1 MMEKIQRIACVAIL
15 AVVALLLAR
24 SVVPAYEDSAL
35 VLSFNPVKDASARYM
50 FQLAMQGAHVTP
62 GLKDQMVFGE
72 FMIGTVYKD
81 TVKEALHGLNRH
93 TIQFY
98 EYNVRELQGTR
109 SDRSDPRF
117 GGNPWPVTSDESGG
131 DSGGGTTPPGEG
143 GGGGG
148 TTPPGGGG
156 GGGGTTPPGGGGGG
170 GGTTP
175 PGGGGGAGGSSS
187 FVGPVAVPAQS
198 GGAFVSGLGLPSSSS
213 SAPMQSDG
221 GGTGDGGDGGRNP
234 DEPGGGGGL
243 AGKVPTSINLDTI
256 QVTSLDYVTN
266 KQGEVLDVGGLDT
279 LRKVSQNR
287 LVSQDDDQ
295 YKSYI
300 DINITHVFEWSH
312 LLYLP
317 TYPIYKEDIWFHSYP
332 IHVPGL
338 PVDQPLLTKF
348 MYRLVDLR
356 RLGSRK
362 VAVIDMTGVAEWNT
376 EWDDKTSETLTEFK
390 SWGKMGFSA
399 RYWFDYEKGMIFG
412 IERPP
417 FYDMQYNRYYEPLQR
432 IYPYDGQFA
441 MEFPGLV
448 VLLDMFYNTRVTDIS
463 DKPRLQKEAPKEQRR
478 YIALQILSQLESE

>member
-15 AVVALLLAR
+15 AIVALLLAR

-35 VLSFNPVKDASARYM
+35 VLSFNPVKDASSRYM
-50 FQLAMQGAHVTP
+50 FQLAMQGAHVSP
-62 GLKDQMVFGE
+62 GIKDEMVFGE

-93 TIQFY
+93 TINFY
-98 EYNVRELQGTR
+98 EYNVRELQTPFGR
-109 SDRSDPRF
+109 DRSDPRF
-117 GGNPWPVTSDESGG
+117 GGSPWPIAPDVPGSGDNGG
-131 DSGGGTTPPGEG
+131 DNTPPGGSTPPG
-143 GGGGG
+143 GGGAPPGG
-148 TTPPGGGG
+148 DTPPGGGG
-156 GGGGTTPPGGGGGG
+156 GGGASGSNPFVGPVPPAGPFIGGLGLPPSSGAPMQGEGGGGDGGGGGG
-170 GGTTP
+170 
-175 PGGGGGAGGSSS
+175 
-187 FVGPVAVPAQS
+187 
-198 GGAFVSGLGLPSSSS
+198 
-213 SAPMQSDG
+213 
-221 GGTGDGGDGGRNP
+221 RNP
-234 DEPGGGGGL
+234 DQPGGGL

-287 LVSQDDDQ
+287 LVSQENDQ

-312 LLYLP
+312 MLYLP
-317 TYPIYKEDIWFHSYP
+317 TYPVYKEDIWFHSYP

-399 RYWFDYEKGMIFG
+399 RYWFDYEKGMVFG

-417 FYDMQYNRYYEPLQR
+417 FYDMQYNRYYGPLQR
-432 IYPYDGQFA
+432 SYPYDGQFQ
-441 MEFPGLV
+441 MRFPGLI

-463 DKPRLQKEAPKEQRR
+463 DKPRLQKEAPVEQRR

>member
-24 SVVPAYEDSAL
+24 SVVPAYEDNAI
-35 VLSFNPVKDASARYM
+35 VLSFNPKKDASSRYM

-62 GLKDQMVFGE
+62 GLKDQMRFGE

-81 TVKEALHGLNRH
+81 TVTDALHGLNRH

-109 SDRSDPRF
+109 EDRSDPRF
-117 GGNPWPVTSDESGG
+117 GGNPWPVTDAP
-131 DSGGGTTPPGEG
+131 GTGEG
-143 GGGGG
+143 GGNTPPGGG
-148 TTPPGGGG
+148 TNPPGGGTNPPGGGTNPPGGGG
-156 GGGGTTPPGGGGGG
+156 GGGPTPPGS
-170 GGTTP
+170 
-175 PGGGGGAGGSSS
+175 GGSGGPSGNDS
-187 FVGPVAVPAQS
+187 FVGPVPS
-198 GGAFVSGLGLPSSSS
+198 PSGAFIGGLGLPPG
-213 SAPMQSDG
+213 SAPQQGDAG
-221 GGTGDGGDGGRNP
+221 GGGGDGRNP
-234 DEPGGGGGL
+234 DQPGGDGNGGL
-243 AGKVPTSINLDTI
+243 AGKTPTSINLDTI

-287 LVSQDDDQ
+287 LVSQEDNQ

-312 LLYLP
+312 MLYLP
-317 TYPIYKEDIWFHSYP
+317 TYPVYKEDIWFHSYP

-338 PVDQPLLTKF
+338 PIDQPLLTKF

-356 RLGSRK
+356 RVGSRK

-376 EWDDKTSETLTEFK
+376 EWDDKTSEKLTEFK
-390 SWGKMGFSA
+390 SWGKMGFAA
-399 RYWFDYEKGMIFG
+399 RYWFDYDKGMIFG

-417 FYDMQYNRYYEPLQR
+417 FYDLQYNRFYEPLQR
-432 IYPYDGQFA
+432 HYPYSDLQFA
-441 MEFPGLV
+441 MEYPGLV
-448 VLLDMFYNTRVTDIS
+448 ILLDMFYNTRVTDIS
-463 DKPRLQKEAPKEQRR
+463 DKPRLQKEKPKEQRR
-478 YIALQILSQLESE
+478 YIALQILSQLEAE

>member
-15 AVVALLLAR
+15 ALVALLLAR
-24 SVVPAYEDSAL
+24 SVVPAYEDSAI
-35 VLSFNPVKDASARYM
+35 VLSFNPKKDASSRYM
-50 FQLAMQGAHVTP
+50 FQLALQGAHVTP
-62 GLKDQMVFGE
+62 GLKDQMRFGE
-72 FMIGTVYKD
+72 FMIGAVYKD
-81 TVKEALHGLNRH
+81 TVTDAMHGLNRH
-93 TIQFY
+93 TINFY

-109 SDRSDPRF
+109 EDRSDPRF
-117 GGNPWPVTSDESGG
+117 GGNPWPVAPDVPGGG
-131 DSGGGTTPPGEG
+131 DGGGGTTP
-143 GGGGG
+143 
-148 TTPPGGGG
+148 PPGGGG
-156 GGGGTTPPGGGGGG
+156 GGGGETPPPGGGGGG
-170 GGTTP
+170 GGGGTPTPP
-175 PGGGGGAGGSSS
+175 PGGGGGGSAGSNS
-187 FVGPVAVPAQS
+187 FVGPVQPN
-198 GGAFVSGLGLPSSSS
+198 GAFVGGLGLPAGNA
-213 SAPMQSDG
+213 APMQNEG
-221 GGTGDGGDGGRNP
+221 GGDGEGGGGRNP

-243 AGKVPTSINLDTI
+243 AGKTPTSINLDTI

-287 LVSQDDDQ
+287 LVSQEDDQ

-312 LLYLP
+312 MLYLP
-317 TYPIYKEDIWFHSYP
+317 TYPVYKEDIWFHSYP

-390 SWGKMGFSA
+390 SWGKMGFAA

-417 FYDMQYNRYYEPLQR
+417 FYDMQYNVYYDPLQR
-432 IYPYDGQFA
+432 VYPYDGQFA
-441 MEFPGLV
+441 MRFPGLV
-448 VLLDMFYNTRVTDIS
+448 VLIDMFYNTRVTDIS
-463 DKPRLQKEAPKEQRR
+463 DKPRLQKEEPKEQRR
-478 YIALQILSQLESE
+478 YIALQVLSQLEAE